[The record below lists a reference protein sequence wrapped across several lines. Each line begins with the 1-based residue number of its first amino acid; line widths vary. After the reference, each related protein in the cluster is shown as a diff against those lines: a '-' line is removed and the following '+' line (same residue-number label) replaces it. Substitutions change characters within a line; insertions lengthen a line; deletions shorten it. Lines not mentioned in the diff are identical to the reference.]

1 MVGGMVEVGKG
12 TKPRGKHPDKRLS
25 AVTVRQTSTPG
36 RYCDGGG
43 LYLVVD
49 DTGAKRWQLRIIV
62 AGKRTEIGLG
72 GLTTVSLAEARE
84 EALRLRK
91 LVRGGGNPLL
101 ERRRARRSNLTFKA
115 AAEAVHK
122 EHAKTFKNAKHAAQ
136 WLQSLEN
143 DVFSSMGAKPIDQ
156 IDTPDVLKVLTPIW
170 TTKPE
175 TARRLKQ
182 RIKVVLEWAKA
193 SGYRTGDNPTDGI
206 TKVMP
211 KHRGE
216 KTHHAALA
224 YAQVPVFVH
233 ELRESDAGVI
243 TRVAFEFLILTAAR
257 TSEVIG
263 ARWDEFDIE
272 AKLWIVPAIRI
283 KAGREHQVPLSSRC
297 IELLDSAKQLGDGG
311 PYVFPGRSLVKPL
324 SNMVFLKILERMGRD
339 DVTAHGFRSAFR
351 DWAAER
357 TNFPRTVC
365 EAALAH
371 VVKDKVEAAY
381 LRTSFLEQRRELMA
395 TWASFATSKPATV
408 VAIRA

>member
-1 MVGGMVEVGKG
+1 MAGEMVGTDPK
-12 TKPRGKHPDKRLS
+12 TRKPKGKHPDKRLS
-25 AVTVRQTSTPG
+25 AVTVRQTYTPG

-43 LYLVVD
+43 LYLVVEA
-49 DTGAKRWQLRIIV
+49 TGAKRWQFRTIV

-91 LVRGGGNPLL
+91 LVRAGGNPLL
-101 ERRRARRSNLTFKA
+101 ELRRARRPTLTFKA

-136 WLQSLEN
+136 WLRSLEN
-143 DVFSSMGAKPIDQ
+143 DVFPSIGAKPIDQ

-170 TTKPE
+170 TKKPE

-193 SGYRTGDNPTDGI
+193 SGYRTGDNPIDGI
-206 TKVMP
+206 TKVLP
-211 KHRGE
+211 RHRAE
-216 KTHHAALA
+216 KAHHAALA
-224 YAQVPVFVH
+224 YAQVPAFVH
-233 ELRESDAGVI
+233 ELREIEASVI

-263 ARWDEFDIE
+263 ARWDEFDLE
-272 AKLWIVPAIRI
+272 AKLWVVPAARI
-283 KAGREHQVPLSSRC
+283 KAGRDHQVPLSIRC
-297 IELLDSAKQLGDGG
+297 LELLDYARRLGDGG
-311 PYVFPGRSLVKPL
+311 PYVFPGRSLLKPL
-324 SNMVFLKILERMGRD
+324 SNMVFLKTLERMHRGI
-339 DVTAHGFRSAFR
+339 TAHGFRSAFR

-357 TNFPRTVC
+357 TNFPRAVC

-381 LRTSFLEQRRELMA
+381 LRTSFLEQRRELME
-395 TWASFATSKPATV
+395 TWATFATSMPARVITL
-408 VAIRA
+408 RA

>member
-1 MVGGMVEVGKG
+1 MVGVEAKSR
-12 TKPRGKHPDKRLS
+12 KPKGKHPDKRLS
-25 AVTVRQTSTPG
+25 AVAARQMSTPG

-43 LYLVVD
+43 LYLVVEE
-49 DTGAKRWQLRIIV
+49 TGAKRWQFRAVV

-72 GLTTVSLAEARE
+72 GLKTVSLAEARE

-101 ERRRARRSNLTFKA
+101 ERRRARRSTLTFKA

-143 DVFSSMGAKPIDQ
+143 DVFSSLGSKPIDQ

-170 TTKPE
+170 AKKPE

-182 RIKVVLEWAKA
+182 RMKVVLDWAKA

-206 TKVMP
+206 TKVLP
-211 KHRGE
+211 KHRAE
-216 KTHHAALA
+216 KAHHAALA
-224 YAQVPVFVH
+224 YPQVPTFVH
-233 ELRESDAGVI
+233 ELREIDGSVI
-243 TRVAFEFLILTAAR
+243 TKVAFEFLILTAAR

-263 ARWDEFDIE
+263 ARWDEFDLE
-272 AKLWIVPAIRI
+272 AKLWVVPAARI
-283 KAGREHQVPLSSRC
+283 KAGREHQVPLSTRC
-297 IELLDSAKQLGDGG
+297 LELLDDAKRLADGG
-311 PYVFPGRSLVKPL
+311 LYVFPGRSLLKPL
-324 SNMVFLKILERMGRD
+324 SNMVFLKSLERMDRED
-339 DVTAHGFRSAFR
+339 ITAHGFRSAFR

-357 TNFPRTVC
+357 TNFPRAVC

-408 VAIRA
+408 VTLRA

>member
-1 MVGGMVEVGKG
+1 MVGDMVDVDAR
-12 TKPRGKHPDKRLS
+12 TKKPKGKHPDKRLG
-25 AVTVRQTSTPG
+25 AVAVRQISAPG

-43 LYLVVD
+43 LYLVVEP
-49 DTGAKRWQLRIIV
+49 TGAKRWQFRAVV
-62 AGKRTEIGLG
+62 AGKRTEVGLG

-101 ERRRARRSNLTFKA
+101 ERRRARRSALTFKA

-122 EHAKTFKNAKHAAQ
+122 EHSKAFKNAKHAAQ

-143 DVFSSMGAKPIDQ
+143 DVFSSIGPKPIDQ

-170 TTKPE
+170 TKKPE

-182 RIKVVLEWAKA
+182 RIRIVLEWAKA

-206 TKVMP
+206 TNVLP
-211 KHRGE
+211 KHRAE
-216 KTHHAALA
+216 RAHHAALA
-224 YAQVPVFVH
+224 YAQVPAFVH
-233 ELRESDAGVI
+233 ELREVDAGVI
-243 TRVAFEFLILTAAR
+243 VKLAFEFLILTAAR
-257 TSEVIG
+257 TSEVI
-263 ARWDEFDIE
+263 D
-272 AKLWIVPAIRI
+272 AKLWVVPAARI

-297 IELLDSAKQLGDGG
+297 LELLDSAKRLGDGG
-311 PYVFPGRSLVKPL
+311 PYVFPGRSLLKPL
-324 SNMVFLKILERMGRD
+324 SNMVFLKTLERMRRD
-339 DVTAHGFRSAFR
+339 GITAHGFRSAFR

-357 TNFPRTVC
+357 TNFPRAVC

-381 LRTSFLEQRRELMA
+381 LRTAFLEQRRELMA
-395 TWASFATSKPATV
+395 TWASFVTSKPATV
-408 VAIRA
+408 VTLRA